1 MKKCRKRHAGVV
13 ESLSMQ
19 ASSPKDSTEA
29 VKLESGGLHR
39 ARYDWFPVFVI

>member
-1 MKKCRKRHAGVV
+1 
-13 ESLSMQ
+13 MQ

-39 ARYDWFPVFVI
+39 ARYDWLPVFAI